1 MSFTPSRRRALG
13 LAGLATLAAMLP
25 LGSVAQELT
34 TVKFGS
40 INATSDAGVFLADEL
55 GFFTEEGLKVE
66 ITTIDNAPALT
77 AAIATNQLD
86 VAGISV
92 TPGLFTA
99 TEQGINLRIVGD
111 KQSFSPGFG
120 STKIVVRSAAVGADE
135 KATVEALRG
144 KTVAVNS
151 RSAITYYFITQ
162 LLAKYGMTEA
172 DVNLIELSY
181 ANIATSLRDGRI
193 EVGTLIEP
201 FVTQVVGTNEGQLLG
216 GDLLEFVPGGQMSV
230 TPLVYSEGFRA
241 KQEAAEAFMR
251 AYFKGVRA
259 YNDAFVK
266 GIDKDRVIAVI
277 ADRTRVSAE
286 LIGKSF
292 LPGLDPNQ
300 RFNPEAFLAIQSF
313 YASKGLIRNTAD
325 NLDNLVD
332 TSFADAALAAL
343 GEYK

>member
-1 MSFTPSRRRALG
+1 M
-13 LAGLATLAAMLP
+13 LAILNKLRGVAAGIAM
-25 LGSVAQELT
+25 SVALLPVGATAQDLKS
-34 TVKFGS
+34 VRFGS
-40 INATSDAGVFLADEL
+40 INATSDAGVFLADEF
-55 GFFTEEGLKVE
+55 GYFKDEGLKVE

-92 TPGLFTA
+92 TPGLFAA
-99 TEQGINLRIVGD
+99 TSQGINLRIVGD

-120 STKIVVRSAAVGADE
+120 STKIVMRKGVQGTDE
-135 KATVEALRG
+135 KSIVEALKG
-144 KTVAVNS
+144 KTVAINS
-151 RSAITYYFITQ
+151 KGAITYYFIDK
-162 LLAKYGMTEA
+162 LLGKYGLSQS
-172 DVNLIELSY
+172 DVNLVELSY
-181 ANIATSLRDGRI
+181 PNIATALRDDRV

-201 FVTQVVGTNEGQLLG
+201 FVTQVVGKGEGAILG

-241 KQEAAEAFMR
+241 NKATAEAFMR
-251 AYFKGVRA
+251 AYMRGVRA

-266 GIDKDRVIAVI
+266 NKDKDKVVKII
-277 ADRTRVSAE
+277 ADRTRVSPDLVAN
-286 LIGKSF
+286 SF

-300 RFNPEAFLAIQSF
+300 RINSEAFLAVEKF
-313 YASKGLIRNTAD
+313 YADKGLIRNPTG

-332 TSFADAALAAL
+332 TSFADAALAKL